1 MNTLEFHKSTM
12 RVLTVLE
19 TLASAEEGLTLTEI
33 CGALSAPK
41 SSMFPI
47 VHTMAFMDFLSYEAV
62 TGKYSIGVKAYVAG
76 EAFKKSKGLIKVC
89 NEKMHDIVS
98 ACSET
103 CQLGILDMNRVLY
116 IDKVESPEPIRLVSD
131 VGKSLPV
138 YCTSLGKA
146 LICDYSFGELC
157 KLLNEPFEFY
167 TEKTL
172 KNVEELYH
180 QLIEVK
186 RTDIAYD
193 NGEVIE
199 SIDCVAVPIRRQG
212 KVITAISV
220 STPSYRYD
228 SAKKEVII
236 NCLLEAKRSI
246 EEYLN
251 TSEKPSW

>member
-19 TLASAEEGLTLTEI
+19 TLASAESGLTLTEI
-33 CGALSAPK
+33 CSALSAPK

-47 VHTMAFMDFLSYEAV
+47 IHTMASMDFLSYEGSTA
-62 TGKYSIGVKAYVAG
+62 KYTIGVKTYVAG
-76 EAFKKSKGLIKVC
+76 EAFKKSRGLVKIC

-103 CQLGILDMNRVLY
+103 CQLGILDTDRVLY
-116 IDKVESPEPIRLVSD
+116 IDKVESPEPIRLVSE
-131 VGKSLPV
+131 VGKSLPA

-146 LICDYSFGELC
+146 LICDYSLGELR
-157 KLLNEPFEFY
+157 KLFSEPFELY

-172 KNVEELYH
+172 KNVEELYN

-186 RTDIAYD
+186 RTNIAYD

-199 SIDCVAVPIRRQG
+199 SIDCAAVPIRRQG
-212 KVITAISV
+212 EIVTAISV

-228 SAKKEVII
+228 SAKKEII
-236 NCLLEAKRSI
+236 RKCLLEAKHSI

-251 TSEKPSW
+251 TSEKRSW